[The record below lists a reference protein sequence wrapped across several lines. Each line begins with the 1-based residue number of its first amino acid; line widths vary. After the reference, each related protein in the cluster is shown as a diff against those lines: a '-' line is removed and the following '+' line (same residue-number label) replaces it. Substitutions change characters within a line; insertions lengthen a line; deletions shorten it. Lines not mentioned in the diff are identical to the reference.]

1 MLGWGPE
8 LVLNEG
14 DHTFELR
21 LPAGEGVSQAG
32 SKGRGPRISWM
43 SDAEWRRPD
52 WREEVDLL
60 FGTIQVGLAC
70 DKNRRDA
77 IGMTQ
82 VR

>member
-1 MLGWGPE
+1 
-8 LVLNEG
+8 
-14 DHTFELR
+14 
-21 LPAGEGVSQAG
+21 
-32 SKGRGPRISWM
+32 M